1 MKRMRTIAA
10 LCAVSV
16 SLSMMAMPVQAKTYP
31 TKAET
36 ITMDDATTTAKSKSK
51 KTTDEYKDFGKD
63 LKITVHNPDEITQ
76 AYLYAT
82 MMCAKSLKITLAKD
96 YNKITSQNSVYE
108 LSSVHEISDQLAV
121 TNWGVLANVKTATLV
136 GYDTD
141 AGSVTLE
148 NCGDVMSYF
157 TYVYRTGDTTAI
169 PENYEELYDFFAKG
183 VDSCTADA
191 DSITDVADN
200 VCKWLKTTT
209 VYGEK
214 GTFKGRLGKS
224 RIRRTADG
232 KMILNCAG
240 YAYVFKTMMHMAGYT
255 AYWVSGDAP
264 DSPNSIKGVRHAWNA
279 IKVGDEYR
287 YYDSC
292 WFLAS
297 ADYANMTYKE
307 MIKAGYTPWAYFRD
321 TRGKLDSTT
330 KPTQKDVEALFIDWR
345 Y

>member
-1 MKRMRTIAA
+1 MKTSKTIATI
-10 LCAVSV
+10 CAVSIAAT
-16 SLSMMAMPVQAKTYP
+16 MMAMPVQAKTYP

-96 YNKITSQNSVYE
+96 YKITSTNSVYE
-108 LSSVHEISDQLAV
+108 LSSVHEFCDQLRV
-121 TNWGVLANVKTATLV
+121 TYWGVLANAKTATLV

-141 AGSVTLE
+141 TGSVTLE
-148 NCGDVMSYF
+148 NFGDVMSYF

-200 VCKWLKTTT
+200 VCKWLKTTA
-209 VYGEK
+209 VGVEK
-214 GTFKGRLGKS
+214 ANFRGILGKS

-232 KMILNCAG
+232 KMILNCDG

-255 AYWVSGDAP
+255 AYWLSGDAP
-264 DSPNSIKGVRHAWNA
+264 NGLGHAWNA

-287 YYDSC
+287 YYDAC
-292 WFLAS
+292 WFPAS

-307 MIKAGYTPWAYFRD
+307 MIKAGYKPWAYFRD

>member
-1 MKRMRTIAA
+1 MKTSKTIATI
-10 LCAVSV
+10 CAVSIAAT
-16 SLSMMAMPVQAKTYP
+16 MMTLPVQAKTYP

-96 YNKITSQNSVYE
+96 YKITSK
-108 LSSVHEISDQLAV
+108 SSVHELSDQLTV
-121 TNWGVLANVKTATLV
+121 IDWGVLADADTAAIV

-141 AGSVTLE
+141 TGSVTLE
-148 NCGDVMSYF
+148 NFGDVMSYF

-169 PENYEELYDFFAKG
+169 PENYEGMYDFFAKG

-209 VYGEK
+209 VYGEHAN
-214 GTFKGRLGKS
+214 FKGKLGKS
-224 RIRRTADG
+224 RIRRTAAG
-232 KMILNCAG
+232 KMLLNCEG

-255 AYWVSGDAP
+255 AYWVFG
-264 DSPNSIKGVRHAWNA
+264 DSPKGGHHAWNA

-292 WFLAS
+292 WFPAS